1 MIDSQLNREWD
12 AIALRNDEQAGQRML
27 QEVYD
32 LIGRFVAYPSDHA
45 HVAHALWIVHAHL
58 MDRWELTPRLA
69 ALSAEPA
76 SGKSRLLEVT
86 ELLVP
91 NPVCAINVSPAYL
104 FRKVGGDRGGT
115 ILFDEIDTVFG
126 PKAKENEEIRG
137 LLNAGHRRGAV
148 AGRCVVKGK
157 EIVTEEIPAY
167 SAVALAGLGWLPDT
181 ILTRSVIIRMRR
193 RHQGEQVEQFRR
205 RIHAPQGEAVRSKI
219 EVWAQSQ
226 PSQVMKWPE
235 LPPEI
240 QDRDA
245 DVWEP
250 LITIADAIG
259 GDWPD
264 RARAAAVALVADSK
278 EVEASL
284 GVRLLN
290 DLRAVFGDNDQM
302 SSKRLLD
309 KLCAIEEAPWGDI
322 KGKPLDERGLARRLR
337 QYGVKSRTI
346 RAGNDTPKGY
356 LRADLHDAWQRY
368 LPQSPA
374 TSATSATSATV
385 IPFERPASDNVAD
398 VSDVADLSGHRGE
411 VCDQCGKGGKLLYC
425 SIDGREH
432 WVHRG
437 ECQDGLSGALLHK
450 PAPSVVSAG

>member
-27 QEVYD
+27 QEVYA
-32 LIGRFVAYPSDHA
+32 LIGRFVAYPSDHTR
-45 HVAHALWIVHAHL
+45 VAHALWIVHAHL
-58 MDRWELTPRLA
+58 MDRWESTPRLA

-91 NPVCAINVSPAYL
+91 NPVCAVNVSPAYL
-104 FRKVGGDRGGT
+104 FRKVGGDGGVT

-157 EIVTEEIPAY
+157 EIVTEELPAY

-193 RHQGEQVEQFRR
+193 RHQGERVEQFRR

-219 EVWAQSQ
+219 EVWARSQ

-250 LITIADAIG
+250 LIAVADAVG
-259 GDWPD
+259 GDWPE

-284 GVRLLN
+284 GVRLLA
-290 DLRAVFGDNDQM
+290 DLRMVFGDASEM
-302 SSKRLLD
+302 RSKDILDALQRL
-309 KLCAIEEAPWGDI
+309 EEAPWGDL
-322 KGKPLDERGLARRLR
+322 KGKPLDERGLARRLK
-337 QYGVKSRTI
+337 QYGVKSKNLY
-346 RAGNDTPKGY
+346 AGSSRPKGY
-356 LRADLHDAWQRY
+356 TREDLHDAWSRY
-368 LPQSPA
+368 LPQSPD
-374 TSATSATSATV
+374 TSATCATNATV
-385 IPFERPASDNVAD
+385 LPFRSPPVAD
-398 VSDVADLSGHRGE
+398 VADVAHLSGHRGE
-411 VCDQCGKGGKLLYC
+411 TCDQCGKGGELLYC

-450 PAPSVVSAG
+450 PGPSVVSAG